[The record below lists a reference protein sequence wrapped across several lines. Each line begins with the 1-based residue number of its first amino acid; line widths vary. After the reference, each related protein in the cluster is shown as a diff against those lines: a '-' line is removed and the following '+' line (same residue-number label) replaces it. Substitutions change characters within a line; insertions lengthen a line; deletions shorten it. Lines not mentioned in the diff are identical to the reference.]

1 MPWTDIIYSVSIFV
15 FSLLGHFHGGA
26 NILFKEGVKMRDVYD
41 FAKFFIKNGA
51 DSRPNTYDGNM
62 KLQKLLVL
70 ADLAN
75 IAEYGKPL
83 FNDQVLAFKNGCVVE
98 KVRLRYKNDYV
109 AFRQDSELYQPDFS
123 EGEYEVLKL
132 VMEIFGS
139 ASAKE
144 LSEINHTFN
153 FWKVAFERGTS
164 SAGYHSKE
172 MSVVDMM
179 SQQADIEKMR
189 EIISAYRETVNDITA
204 SETINGVTFYFDGF
218 ALTDDMID
226 QLESFSLSADDDTY
240 SVYLDNGRLVIY

>member
-1 MPWTDIIYSVSIFV
+1 
-15 FSLLGHFHGGA
+15 
-26 NILFKEGVKMRDVYD
+26 MRDVYD

-70 ADLAN
+70 ADLVS
-75 IAEYGKPL
+75 IAEYGEPL

-98 KVRLRYKNDYV
+98 KVRLRYKNDYET
-109 AFRQDSELYQPDFS
+109 FKHDSELYQPDFS
-123 EGEYEVLKL
+123 EREYEVLNL
-132 VMEIFGS
+132 VMDIFGS

-144 LSEINHTFN
+144 LSDINHTFD
-153 FWKVAFERGTS
+153 FWKLAFDNGTS
-164 SAGYHSKE
+164 STGYHDKE
-172 MSVVDMM
+172 MSIVDMM
-179 SQQADIEKMR
+179 SKQDDVEKMR
-189 EIISAYRETVNDITA
+189 EIIAAYRETANDITA

-218 ALTDDMID
+218 ALTDDMIE

>member
-1 MPWTDIIYSVSIFV
+1 
-15 FSLLGHFHGGA
+15 
-26 NILFKEGVKMRDVYD
+26 MRDVYD

-51 DSRPNTYDGNM
+51 DSMPNTYDGNM

-75 IAEYGKPL
+75 IAEYGEPL
-83 FNDQVLAFKNGCVVE
+83 FDDQVLAFKNGCVVE

-109 AFRQDSELYQPDFS
+109 AFRQDSEAYQPDFS
-123 EGEYEVLKL
+123 EREYEVLKL
-132 VMEIFGS
+132 VMKIFGC

-153 FWKVAFERGTS
+153 FWKLAFENGTS
-164 SAGYHSKE
+164 NTGYHDKE

-179 SQQADIEKMR
+179 SQQSDIEKMR
-189 EIISAYRETVNDITA
+189 EIISAYRETANDVTA
-204 SETINGVTFYFDGF
+204 CETINGVTFYYDGF

-226 QLESFSLSADDDTY
+226 QLESFSLSAEDDAY

>member
-1 MPWTDIIYSVSIFV
+1 
-15 FSLLGHFHGGA
+15 
-26 NILFKEGVKMRDVYD
+26 MRDVYD

-75 IAEYGKPL
+75 IAEYGEPL
-83 FNDQVLAFKNGCVVE
+83 FSDQVLAFKNGCVVE

-109 AFRQDSELYQPDFS
+109 AFRRDSEAYQPDFS
-123 EGEYEVLKL
+123 EREYEVLNL
-132 VMEIFGS
+132 VMEIFGC

-144 LSEINHTFN
+144 LSDINHTFS
-153 FWKVAFERGTS
+153 FWKLAFDNGTS
-164 SAGYHSKE
+164 STGYHDKE

-179 SQQADIEKMR
+179 SQHSDLERMR
-189 EIISAYRETVNDITA
+189 EIISAYRETSSDVTA

-226 QLESFSLSADDDTY
+226 QLESFSLSADDDSY